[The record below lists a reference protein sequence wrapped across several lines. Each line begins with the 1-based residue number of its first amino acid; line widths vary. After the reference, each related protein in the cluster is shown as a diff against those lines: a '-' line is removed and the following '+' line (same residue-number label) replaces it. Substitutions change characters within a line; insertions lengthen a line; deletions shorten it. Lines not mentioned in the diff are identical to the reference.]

1 MKAHIA
7 DLAEFWESIGASIEE
22 QRNAAPWAFVAEPAP
37 EPAPEPPQAPMA
49 LWENERIA
57 WNAISGPGSREK
69 PRRVLPGQYRAE
81 LLTKLEQF
89 ALL

>member
-1 MKAHIA
+1 MKAHLA
-7 DLAEFWESIGASIEE
+7 DLAEFWRTCGCSDEE
-22 QRNAAPWAFVAEPAP
+22 LQAWAGWAFAAEP
-37 EPAPEPPQAPMA
+37 ETAPEPPQAPMA

-57 WNAISGPGSREK
+57 WNAISAPASREK

>member
-1 MKAHIA
+1 MKAHLA
-7 DLAEFWESIGASIEE
+7 DLAEFWRACGCSDEE
-22 QRNAAPWAFVAEPAP
+22 LQAWAGWAFTAEP